1 MSQSAMKPAARRRA
15 RELALQGVY
24 SWQMSGN
31 DVSSIELHLA
41 TTNNMAKVDLAYFQ
55 ALFGETVKQVEHLDL
70 TVKPYLG
77 RLPEELDPI
86 EKAILRIA
94 TYELVER
101 VDVPY
106 KVVINEAI
114 ELAKNF
120 GAEESHK
127 FVNGVLDK
135 AVKTLRKYEQN

>member
-1 MSQSAMKPAARRRA
+1 MSQKMKPAARRRA
-15 RELALQGVY
+15 REMALQGVY
-24 SWQMSGN
+24 SWMLSNN
-31 DVSSIELHLA
+31 DVASIELNLA
-41 TTNNMAKVDLAYFQ
+41 TTNEMGKVDMPYFQ
-55 ALFGETVKQVEHLDL
+55 ELLQGSIKQVADLDL
-70 TVKPYLG
+70 AIKPYLG

-94 TYELVER
+94 TYELTQR
-101 VDVPY
+101 IDVPY

-114 ELAKNF
+114 ELAKVF

-135 AVKTLRKYEQN
+135 AVRTLRKHEQA

>member
-1 MSQSAMKPAARRRA
+1 MKPAARRRA
-15 RELALQGVY
+15 REMALQGVY
-24 SWQMSGN
+24 SWMLSNN
-31 DVSSIELHLA
+31 DVASIELNLA
-41 TTNNMAKVDLAYFQ
+41 TTNEMGKVDMPYFQ
-55 ALFGETVKQVEHLDL
+55 ELLQGSIKQVADLD
-70 TVKPYLG
+70 VAIKPYLG

-94 TYELVER
+94 TYELTQR
-101 VDVPY
+101 IDVPY

-114 ELAKNF
+114 ELAKVF

-135 AVKTLRKYEQN
+135 AVRTLRKYEQA

>member
-1 MSQSAMKPAARRRA
+1 VSQKMKPAARRRA
-15 RELALQGVY
+15 REMALQGVY
-24 SWQMSGN
+24 SWMLSNN
-31 DVSSIELHLA
+31 DVASIELNLA
-41 TTNNMAKVDLAYFQ
+41 TTNEMGKVDMPYFQ
-55 ALFGETVKQVEHLDL
+55 ELLQGSIKQVADLD
-70 TVKPYLG
+70 VAIKPYLG

-94 TYELVER
+94 TYELTQR
-101 VDVPY
+101 IDVPY

-114 ELAKNF
+114 ELAKVF

-135 AVKTLRKYEQN
+135 AVRTLRKHEQA

>member
-1 MSQSAMKPAARRRA
+1 MSQKMKPAARRRA
-15 RELALQGVY
+15 REMALQGVY
-24 SWQMSGN
+24 SWMLSNN
-31 DVSSIELHLA
+31 DVASIELNLA
-41 TTNNMAKVDLAYFQ
+41 TTNEMGKVDMPYFQ
-55 ALFGETVKQVEHLDL
+55 ELLHGSIKQVADLD
-70 TVKPYLG
+70 VAIKPYLG

-94 TYELVER
+94 TYELTQR
-101 VDVPY
+101 IDIPF

-114 ELAKNF
+114 ELAKVF

-135 AVKTLRKYEQN
+135 AVRTLRKHEQA

>member
-1 MSQSAMKPAARRRA
+1 MKPAARRRA
-15 RELALQGVY
+15 REMALQGVY
-24 SWQMSGN
+24 SWMLSNN
-31 DVSSIELHLA
+31 DVASIELNLA
-41 TTNNMAKVDLAYFQ
+41 TSNEMGKVDMPYFQ
-55 ALFGETVKQVEHLDL
+55 ELLQGSIRQVTDLDAAI
-70 TVKPYLG
+70 KPYLG

-94 TYELVER
+94 TYELTQR
-101 VDVPY
+101 IDVPY

-114 ELAKNF
+114 ELAKVF

-135 AVKTLRKYEQN
+135 AVRTLRKHEQV

>member
-1 MSQSAMKPAARRRA
+1 MKPAARRKA

-31 DVSSIELHLA
+31 TIQSVELNLA
-41 TTNNMAKVDLAYFQ
+41 TTNDMSKVDLAFFQ
-55 ALFGETVKQVEHLDL
+55 ELLRDTASKVAELD
-70 TVKPYLG
+70 VAIKPYLG

-86 EKAILRIA
+86 EKAILRLA
-94 TYELVER
+94 TLELTQR

-114 ELAKNF
+114 ELAKSF

-135 AVKTLRKYEQN
+135 AVKHLRK